1 MNIIVT
7 GGAGF
12 IGSNFVYLELEK
24 HPEDRI
30 ICLDKLTYA
39 GNLATLGEAM
49 KNPNFRFVK
58 GDIADKECVEKLFEE
73 EHPDIIV
80 NFAAESHVDRSI
92 EDPGIFLKTNIMGTQ
107 VLMDACRKYGIKRYH
122 QVSTDEVYG
131 DLPLDKPD
139 LFFTE
144 ETPIHTSSP
153 YSASKAGA
161 DLLVMAYHRTFG
173 LPVTITRCSNN
184 YGPYHFPEK
193 LIPLIIS
200 RALANE
206 TLPVYGKGE
215 NEVVA
220 LNDVSFSVKKGEFVA
235 IMGESGSGKTTL
247 LNILATLD
255 KPTSGDVLLD
265 GKSLGHLSDKE
276 ISTFRRKNLGFVF
289 QDFNLLD
296 TFSLRDNIYLPLVLA
311 GEDYREMGQKIRPI
325 AQALHIYELLEKY
338 PYEVSGGQKQR
349 CAVARALIT
358 QPRLVLAD
366 EPTGALDSKAANA
379 LLDVFGE
386 INRQGQTILMVTH
399 SAQAASR
406 ASRVL
411 FIKDGEVF
419 HQIYRGE
426 KTKEEM
432 YQMISDTL
440 TILMTG
446 GEYHA

>member
-1 MNIIVT
+1 MSLLEVT
-7 GGAGF
+7 NLKKIYTTRFGGNKVQAL
-12 IGSNFVYLELEK
+12 N
-24 HPEDRI
+24 
-30 ICLDKLTYA
+30 
-39 GNLATLGEAM
+39 N
-49 KNPNFRFVK
+49 
-58 GDIADKECVEKLFEE
+58 
-73 EHPDIIV
+73 V
-80 NFAAESHVDRSI
+80 NF
-92 EDPGIFLKTNIMGTQ
+92 
-107 VLMDACRKYGIKRYH
+107 
-122 QVSTDEVYG
+122 
-131 DLPLDKPD
+131 
-139 LFFTE
+139 
-144 ETPIHTSSP
+144 
-153 YSASKAGA
+153 
-161 DLLVMAYHRTFG
+161 
-173 LPVTITRCSNN
+173 
-184 YGPYHFPEK
+184 
-193 LIPLIIS
+193 
-200 RALANE
+200 
-206 TLPVYGKGE
+206 
-215 NEVVA
+215 
-220 LNDVSFSVKKGEFVA
+220 SVEKGEFVA

-247 LNILATLD
+247 LN
-255 KPTSGDVLLD
+255 LLD